1 MVSGPILNVVVL
13 ILLLVALVL
22 SIWWAI
28 SILTG
33 NTMNA
38 VCKEGAGRILTIPL
52 VGYKPLQPLCDI
64 IAPGG
69 AGKTQIV

>member
-13 ILLLVALVL
+13 ILLLIALVL
-22 SIWWAI
+22 FIWWAI

-33 NTMNA
+33 NTMNTI
-38 VCKEGAGRILTIPL
+38 CKEVAGRFLTIPL

-64 IAPGG
+64 ILPGG
-69 AGKTQIV
+69 AGKP

>member
-33 NTMNA
+33 DTMNA
-38 VCKEGAGRILTIPL
+38 VCKEAAGRILTIPL
-52 VGYKPLQPLCDI
+52 VGYKPLAPLCDI

-69 AGKTQIV
+69 AGKIRNV

>member
-1 MVSGPILNVVVL
+1 MVSMILNVVVL
-13 ILLLVALVL
+13 ILLLIALVL

-33 NTMNA
+33 DSMNT
-38 VCKEGAGRILTIPL
+38 VCKEAAGRILTIPL
-52 VGYKPLQPLCDI
+52 IGYKPLQPLCDI

-69 AGKTQIV
+69 TGKVRSV